1 MNFNKFIEII
11 EEINKKKKELLDSP
25 KFKVTDHF
33 DILEFYFKD
42 KIQKEVIIL
51 TFTNYNWL
59 VECINFIKKKI
70 NLYSKK
76 KLFKELIHKIYEDF
90 KTSDDILNKI
100 CKDIFNIMNDY
111 NILLELYQENKEEE
125 ENEPEEEHKDNEE
138 DDEEEPEEEIQSK
151 ELILRNELQDKYII
165 DIKKELEKYGKCFI
179 KGPTGFGK
187 THIYYKLI
195 FGLKF
200 KKVLFLTP
208 RILLNIQLVEE
219 KYSFYIKNQNY
230 TIKHFSNYDCNEKKQ
245 LIKNLVKEKQFILT
259 SCYQSGKTLMK
270 FILKYGLTFDAIFF
284 DEAHFITSWV
294 EKIDKN
300 LNENKEYLFTEFLTN
315 KSLTKYKIFGS
326 ATPTNLV
333 EENSQVFGNVIEK
346 VKVYELLNQ
355 ELLCDIITIVKKI
368 DSINT
373 INNASKKEYHNLKD
387 LIVESMLKYNK
398 KKGIIYVNNTHNAQ
412 SLYKLMKKQ
421 DTIDSYI
428 YVSKEIDVDDFN
440 DTDIKHF
447 ENNNK
452 PVIIIVVG
460 KIGYGYDNDY
470 IDLICLG
477 DPRQSDVDIRQI
489 LGRGLRWNKK
499 TYPNKLLHLL
509 IPLYKDEFGTF
520 KKNTHL
526 KKYLDYIIGECGKD
540 LIIKKGS
547 VWVQGEYE
555 DVEVIDGK
563 QYDGDPV
570 PTEILNE
577 YSTNLYN
584 KFSKFNYF
592 LRKNNVY
599 DEITYN
605 SIQKIFDWMPDISN
619 LKEKYPKFC
628 FQILHP
634 KRNEY
639 YENKE
644 DAEKAYD
651 KYYQQIK
658 NTLGIIKWKKFD
670 SQQKLE
676 KIIELDPKIPP
687 IDFDYYY

>member
-195 FGLKF
+195 SALKF

-584 KFSKFNYF
+584 KFSKFNDF

>member
-1 MNFNKFIEII
+1 M
-11 EEINKKKKELLDSP
+11 
-25 KFKVTDHF
+25 
-33 DILEFYFKD
+33 
-42 KIQKEVIIL
+42 
-51 TFTNYNWL
+51 
-59 VECINFIKKKI
+59 
-70 NLYSKK
+70 
-76 KLFKELIHKIYEDF
+76 
-90 KTSDDILNKI
+90 
-100 CKDIFNIMNDY
+100 
-111 NILLELYQENKEEE
+111 
-125 ENEPEEEHKDNEE
+125 
-138 DDEEEPEEEIQSK
+138 
-151 ELILRNELQDKYII
+151 
-165 DIKKELEKYGKCFI
+165 
-179 KGPTGFGK
+179 
-187 THIYYKLI
+187 
-195 FGLKF
+195 
-200 KKVLFLTP
+200 LFLTP

-447 ENNNK
+447 ENNIK